1 MSPTTGKKSNR
12 EEWTNILAPASPKHQ
27 PPCFRR
33 SSLIPLTCT
42 SMIWWPWPLRPRCSI
57 QQASQTFFMSLPHVM
72 FGDWRQ
78 ILFPSSTHHVHI
90 DRSWLLSK
98 IRYLHRWLDRPT
110 HPYIFF
116 SVPRS
121 TQVNSYIHHAT
132 MNHGHV
138 HTMDMIQNFALWSNS
153 ATEVTHMYSLVYTTS
168 IPGSPY

>member
-1 MSPTTGKKSNR
+1 MNEHPSSSITK
-12 EEWTNILAPASPKHQ
+12 APASLLSTVESDPINVHLHDLMTMT
-27 PPCFRR
+27 PPSKMFDSTSIADVLHE
-33 SSLIPLTCT
+33 SSAC
-42 SMIWWPWPLRPRCSI
+42 
-57 QQASQTFFMSLPHVM
+57 HV
-72 FGDWRQ
+72 WRLETQ

-153 ATEVTHMYSLVYTTS
+153 ATEVTHMYSLVYATS